1 MNSSIF
7 QLVLL
12 QFRTFFREPAIIFWA
27 IIFPILM
34 AWVLGI
40 AFTTK
45 GVANKTVM
53 VVEPNRHSLAR
64 KSIIANLASEEIYG
78 EDIQNPT
85 RVKVIVTD
93 SEKKALTAMKKG
105 EINLFLTV
113 VNDTLNFNYDTQN
126 PEAVSTFLIIER
138 KIAKEEI
145 SKIKSAELRTKTV
158 PVTTKGNRY
167 IDFLIPG
174 LIAMGIMN
182 SCLWGISWN
191 LIEMRMKKLLRRM
204 VATPMKKS
212 DFLFSLL
219 ITRIIICAVETSL
232 LLLFAFLYF
241 KMSIEGSIT
250 GLVLVYLSGIIAF
263 SGISILISSRVSKS
277 EVGNGLINAV
287 SLPMVILSGIF
298 FSYHNFPDWSVAII
312 KYLPLTLLA
321 DTIRGIFNE
330 GSGFSQV
337 MLPCAILSSLGVLTF
352 FAGMKLYKWY

>member
-1 MNSSIF
+1 MNSSIY

-12 QFRTFFREPAIIFWA
+12 QFRSFFREPAIIFWA

-45 GVANKTVM
+45 GEVNKTVM
-53 VVEPNRHSLAR
+53 VIEPDKHATAR
-64 KSIIANLASEEIYG
+64 MSIIFNMASEELYG

-85 RVKVIVTD
+85 RIKFIVTD
-93 SEKKALTAMKKG
+93 SEEKAFTAMKKG
-105 EINLFLTV
+105 EINLFLKI
-113 VNDTLNFNYDTQN
+113 VNDTLTYNYDTQN
-126 PEAVSTFLIIER
+126 PEAVNTFLIIER
-138 KIAKEEI
+138 ELAKKELTKIN
-145 SKIKSAELRTKTV
+145 SAELRTKTV
-158 PVTTKGNRY
+158 PVTAKGNRY

-191 LIEMRMKKLLRRM
+191 LIEFRMKKLLRRM

-232 LLLFAFLYF
+232 LLIFAFLYF
-241 KMSIEGSIT
+241 KISLEGSVA
-250 GLVLVYLSGIIAF
+250 GLILVYLSGIIAF

-298 FSYHNFPDWSVAII
+298 FSYHNFPDWSVNII

-330 GSGFSQV
+330 GSGLTQV
-337 MLPCAILSSLGVLTF
+337 MFPCVLLTSLGVLTF
-352 FAGMKLYKWY
+352 FAGLKLYKWY

>member
-45 GVANKTVM
+45 GEVNKTVM
-53 VVEPNRHSLAR
+53 VVDAGAGSSMSYLRFEGAV
-64 KSIIANLASEEIYG
+64 KEEVYG
-78 EDIQNPT
+78 TDIQNPT
-85 RVKVIVTD
+85 RFKFIITH
-93 SEKKALTAMKKG
+93 SEEKALTAMKKG
-105 EINLFLTV
+105 EISLFLKVIKDSLTY
-113 VNDTLNFNYDTQN
+113 NYDTQN
-126 PEAVSTFLIIER
+126 PDAVNTFLLLER
-138 KIAKEEI
+138 ALSNKAG
-145 SKIKSAELRTKTV
+145 SPQIKSKTV
-158 PVTTKGNRY
+158 PITTKGNRY

-191 LIEMRMKKLLRRM
+191 LIEFRMKKLLRRM

-212 DFLFSLL
+212 DFLLSLL

-241 KMSIEGSIT
+241 KMSIEGSVA

-298 FSYHNFPDWSVAII
+298 FSYHNFPDWSVNII

-330 GSGFSQV
+330 GSGLSQV
-337 MLPCAILSSLGVLTF
+337 MFPCAILSSLGVLTF